1 MRLKDS
7 NEELIVVE
15 GLTPQHTIALFRR
28 AAQRVITIKEEEE
41 LLGRKDCQHR
51 IKVHDH
57 DLFKKIGGNPQS
69 ILLIA
74 PMLNDPKGKISLSE
88 LYRILN
94 SEKINNVLDREDM
107 KIQEGMTAS
116 MRISMEASFKRVEQ
130 DDEEALDLFFIVSMF
145 PGGI

>member
-1 MRLKDS
+1 
-7 NEELIVVE
+7 
-15 GLTPQHTIALFRR
+15 
-28 AAQRVITIKEEEE
+28 
-41 LLGRKDCQHR
+41 
-51 IKVHDH
+51 
-57 DLFKKIGGNPQS
+57 
-69 ILLIA
+69 
-74 PMLNDPKGKISLSE
+74 MLNDPKGKISLSE

>member
-1 MRLKDS
+1 MIESCEGLIESQKSEFKHLLEYLLAQVELCKIVLTSTMRLKDS

-57 DLFKKIGGNPQS
+57 DLFKKIGGNP
-69 ILLIA
+69 
-74 PMLNDPKGKISLSE
+74 
-88 LYRILN
+88 
-94 SEKINNVLDREDM
+94 
-107 KIQEGMTAS
+107 
-116 MRISMEASFKRVEQ
+116 
-130 DDEEALDLFFIVSMF
+130 
-145 PGGI
+145 